1 VSAGTPAGRIRGAIR
16 PAFVLGQSRGRRD
29 RRATGLGMGAGYRVQ
44 VGGARAFPVSVKG
57 VAVQA
62 GRVLLLKNER
72 DEWELPGGK
81 LELGEDPRACV
92 AREIGEE
99 TGWRVIT
106 GPILDCWQYH
116 IGEGQDVV
124 IVTYG
129 CHVASDEP
137 PVVSAEH
144 SRAELFSLA
153 EAAALNMPDGY
164 KSSVLTWFG
173 LVAGRGEGAAGWP
186 SENGATG

>member
-1 VSAGTPAGRIRGAIR
+1 MSAGSLGGRICGADPAGLRARRVTIGCGASR
-16 PAFVLGQSRGRRD
+16 PGWLG
-29 RRATGLGMGAGYRVQ
+29 ALYRVQ
-44 VGGARAFPVSVKG
+44 VGGSHAFPVSVKG

-99 TGWRVIT
+99 AGWRVIT

-116 IGEGQDVV
+116 IGEAQDVV

-129 CHVASDEP
+129 CHVASDGP
-137 PVVSAEH
+137 PVVGPEH
-144 SRAELFSLA
+144 SRAELFSPA
-153 EAAALNMPDGY
+153 EVAALNMPDGY
-164 KSSVLTWFG
+164 QSSVLTWFG
-173 LVAGRGEGAAGWP
+173 LLARYGEGAAAWP
-186 SENGATG
+186 SENGACG

>member
-1 VSAGTPAGRIRGAIR
+1 VSAATLAGRTRGGGPAG
-16 PAFVLGQSRGRRD
+16 LLLD
-29 RRATGLGMGAGYRVQ
+29 AGYRVR
-44 VGGARAFPVSVKG
+44 VGGAHAFPVSVKG

-99 TGWRVIT
+99 AGWRVIT

-116 IGEGQDVV
+116 IGAGLDVV

-129 CHVASDEP
+129 CHVVSDVP
-137 PVVSAEH
+137 PVVSPEH
-144 SRAELFSLA
+144 SRAELFSAA
-153 EAAALNMPDGY
+153 EIAALNIPDGY
-164 KSSVLTWFG
+164 KSSVVTWFG
-173 LVAGRGEGAAGWP
+173 LLARHSEGAAGSP
-186 SENGATG
+186 SENGASG

>member
-1 VSAGTPAGRIRGAIR
+1 
-16 PAFVLGQSRGRRD
+16 
-29 RRATGLGMGAGYRVQ
+29 
-44 VGGARAFPVSVKG
+44 VGGAHAFPVSVKG

-81 LELGEDPRACV
+81 LELGEDPRACL
-92 AREIGEE
+92 AREVGEE
-99 TGWRVIT
+99 SGWRVTT

-116 IGEGQDVV
+116 IGEGRDVV

-129 CHVASDEP
+129 CHVVSVEP
-137 PVVSAEH
+137 PAVSPEH
-144 SRAELFSLA
+144 SRAELFSPA
-153 EAAALNMPDGY
+153 EVGALNIPDGY

-173 LVAGRGEGAAGWP
+173 LLAGHGEGAAARP
-186 SENGATG
+186 SESGAAG

>member
-1 VSAGTPAGRIRGAIR
+1 
-16 PAFVLGQSRGRRD
+16 
-29 RRATGLGMGAGYRVQ
+29 M
-44 VGGARAFPVSVKG
+44 GGARAFPVSVKG

-92 AREIGEE
+92 AREVGEE
-99 TGWRVIT
+99 TGWRVIA

-129 CHVASDEP
+129 CHLASDEP
-137 PVVSAEH
+137 PVVSPEH
-144 SRAELFSLA
+144 SRAELFSPA
-153 EAAALNMPDGY
+153 EVAALNMPDGY
-164 KSSVLTWFG
+164 KSSVTTWFG
-173 LVAGRGEGAAGWP
+173 LVASRGERAAGRL
-186 SENGATG
+186 SESGPRG

>member
-1 VSAGTPAGRIRGAIR
+1 
-16 PAFVLGQSRGRRD
+16 
-29 RRATGLGMGAGYRVQ
+29 M
-44 VGGARAFPVSVKG
+44 GGAHVFPVSVKG

-99 TGWRVIT
+99 AGWCVT
-106 GPILDCWQYH
+106 AGPILDCWQYH

-129 CHVASDEP
+129 CRVAGDEP
-137 PVVSAEH
+137 PVVSPEH
-144 SRAELFSLA
+144 SRAELFSPA
-153 EAAALNMPDGY
+153 EVAALNIPDGY
-164 KSSVLTWFG
+164 KSSVMTWFG
-173 LVAGRGEGAAGWP
+173 LVARHGEGAAARP
-186 SENGATG
+186 SESVAGG

>member
-1 VSAGTPAGRIRGAIR
+1 VSGAH
-16 PAFVLGQSRGRRD
+16 
-29 RRATGLGMGAGYRVQ
+29 
-44 VGGARAFPVSVKG
+44 AFPVSVKG

-72 DEWELPGGK
+72 AEWELPGGK

-99 TGWRVIT
+99 SGWRVIT

-116 IGEGQDVV
+116 IGEGRDVV

-144 SRAELFSLA
+144 SRAELFTSA
-153 EAAALNMPDGY
+153 EVAGLNLPDGY
-164 KSSVLTWFG
+164 RNSVITWFG
-173 LVAGRGEGAAGWP
+173 LLAGHGDGAAEWP
-186 SENGATG
+186 SENGARG

>member
-1 VSAGTPAGRIRGAIR
+1 M
-16 PAFVLGQSRGRRD
+16 D
-29 RRATGLGMGAGYRVQ
+29 
-44 VGGARAFPVSVKG
+44 GARAFPVSVKG

-81 LELGEDPRACV
+81 LELREDPRACV

-99 TGWRVIT
+99 TGWHVLT

-129 CHVASDEP
+129 CHVAGDEP
-137 PVVSAEH
+137 PAVSPEH
-144 SRAELFSLA
+144 SRAELFSPA
-153 EAAALNMPDGY
+153 EVAALNMPDGY
-164 KSSVLTWFG
+164 KSSVMTWFG
-173 LVAGRGEGAAGWP
+173 LVASRSEGAAGGL
-186 SENGATG
+186 SESGARG

>member
-1 VSAGTPAGRIRGAIR
+1 
-16 PAFVLGQSRGRRD
+16 
-29 RRATGLGMGAGYRVQ
+29 
-44 VGGARAFPVSVKG
+44 VGGARVFPVSVKG

-99 TGWRVIT
+99 TGWRVT
-106 GPILDCWQYH
+106 AGSILDCWQYH
-116 IGEGQDVV
+116 IGEGRDVV

-129 CHVASDEP
+129 CDVASDEP
-137 PVVSAEH
+137 PVISQEH
-144 SRAELFSLA
+144 SRAGLFNPA
-153 EAAALNMPDGY
+153 EVAALNMPDGY
-164 KSSVLTWFG
+164 KSSVMTWFG
-173 LVAGRGEGAAGWP
+173 LLASRGEGAAAWP
-186 SENGATG
+186 SESRAVG

>member
-1 VSAGTPAGRIRGAIR
+1 
-16 PAFVLGQSRGRRD
+16 
-29 RRATGLGMGAGYRVQ
+29 
-44 VGGARAFPVSVKG
+44 VGGVRAFPVSVKG

-99 TGWRVIT
+99 TGWRVVT

-129 CHVASDEP
+129 CHVASDAP
-137 PVVSAEH
+137 PVVSSEH
-144 SRAELFSLA
+144 SRAELFSPA
-153 EAAALNMPDGY
+153 DVAALTMPDGY
-164 KSSVLTWFG
+164 KSSIKTWLG
-173 LVAGRGEGAAGWP
+173 LVASRGDGAAARP
-186 SENGATG
+186 SESGAGG

>member
-1 VSAGTPAGRIRGAIR
+1 
-16 PAFVLGQSRGRRD
+16 
-29 RRATGLGMGAGYRVQ
+29 VQ
-44 VGGARAFPVSVKG
+44 T
-57 VAVQA
+57 

-81 LELGEDPRACV
+81 LELGEEPRACV

-129 CHVASDEP
+129 CRVASDEP
-137 PVVSAEH
+137 PVVSPEH
-144 SRAELFSLA
+144 SRAELFSPT
-153 EAAALNMPDGY
+153 EVAALNMPDGY
-164 KSSVLTWFG
+164 KSSVMTWFG
-173 LVAGRGEGAAGWP
+173 LVASRGEGAAGWL
-186 SENGATG
+186 SENGARG